1 MECLSNADGLVN
13 LQAMVGQLAAKGLLE
28 DKSIPIVLGMV
39 PTVFQNLHSTDTN
52 TKFLGF
58 LDGAL
63 HYSVL
68 SIIGVALSACLRCS
82 WMKDIP

>member
-13 LQAMVGQLAAKGLLE
+13 LKAMVGQLAAKGLLE
-28 DKSIPIVLGMV
+28 DKSIPIVLGRFLQ
-39 PTVFQNLHSTDTN
+39 FQNLHSTDTN

-58 LDGAL
+58 LDGGL

-68 SIIGVALSACLRCS
+68 SIIGAALSACLKCS
-82 WMKDIP
+82 WMKDTP